1 MANSLQKTK
10 GKQPFSVAIQ
20 SDTYKNLINN
30 TLGSKKGEKFV
41 ADISS
46 LVATNPQ
53 LKECDAG
60 TILAGGLLGASLNL
74 SASPTLGQYYLVP
87 FNDTKNGRKTATFI
101 LGWKG
106 LYQLA
111 VRSGYYKKINVV
123 AVKEGE
129 FKSWDVY
136 EENFEY
142 EPITN
147 PAERIKAKTVG
158 YYAMFEYLSGFRK
171 VMYWT
176 KEEMESHALEYSK
189 GYKAKKGYTFWE
201 KDFDEMAKKTMLR
214 QLISKYGMMSV
225 EMEQAY
231 TKDNAQINTDGSYNY
246 VDNVD
251 DEDIFDDDIEIVE
264 AEKVDVLD

>member
-1 MANSLQKTK
+1 MANSLQKTNK
-10 GKQPFSVAIQ
+10 KAPFSVAIQ
-20 SDTYKNLINN
+20 SDTYKKLVNN
-30 TLGSKKGEKFV
+30 TLGSKKGERFV

-46 LVATNPQ
+46 LVATNPTLQ
-53 LKECDAG
+53 ECDAG

-87 FNDTKNGRKTATFI
+87 FNDTKNNRKTATFI

-136 EENFEY
+136 EETFEY
-142 EPITN
+142 EPITD
-147 PAERIKAKTVG
+147 PTERLKAKTVG
-158 YYAMFEYLSGFRK
+158 YYAMFEYLNGFRK
-171 VMYWT
+171 VIYWT
-176 KEEMESHALEYSK
+176 KEEMEAHALEFSK

-214 QLISKYGMMSV
+214 QLISKYGIMST

-231 TKDNAQINTDGSYNY
+231 LKDNAQINTDGTYDY
-246 VDNVD
+246 VDNPQ
-251 DEDIFDDDIEIVE
+251 DDDIEIPT
-264 AEKVDVLD
+264 VDATPVDILD